1 MDQDK
6 LIRLA
11 QQGADMVKQ
20 LAEKARQPDS
30 GTEKRIGEFQK
41 LLKQ

>member
-1 MDQDK
+1 VDQDK

-11 QQGADMVKQ
+11 RQGTDMVKQ
-20 LAEKARQPDS
+20 PAEKARQPDS
-30 GTEKRIGEFQK
+30 GTGKHTGEFQK